1 MPAELTTRSESIL
14 KCLVEAY
21 LQEGEPVGSRLL
33 SKRFLGALSPATIR
47 NVMADLEEEG
57 LLDQPHTSAGRVPT
71 ERAYRYYVDRWI
83 LPTRPDPE
91 VGPSLQGTLELGG
104 RDLDAWLRDASR
116 VLSDVFQGLCVA
128 LPLGRT
134 FSPLVRLEFVPLD
147 GGRVVAIWVGQGGEV
162 EHQVMENP
170 WRFPAEVLVE
180 LGNFATDRFRG
191 CTLAQL
197 RHRLLDLLRD
207 HASQVRELG
216 ERLSSLAAQL
226 QERPAPESVVVT
238 GLPTLLRQPEFEGG
252 ERLRALVEAFEEH
265 QRLAQLLQAFADGAS
280 LEVKLLL
287 GSENPLLAAMPLAT
301 AVSTVPISGSERVAF
316 AVIHPMRVDYA
327 RFLGGLAWW
336 SGAVARRLG

>member
-1 MPAELTTRSESIL
+1 M
-14 KCLVEAY
+14 
-21 LQEGEPVGSRLL
+21 
-33 SKRFLGALSPATIR
+33 
-47 NVMADLEEEG
+47 
-57 LLDQPHTSAGRVPT
+57 
-71 ERAYRYYVDRWI
+71 
-83 LPTRPDPE
+83 
-91 VGPSLQGTLELGG
+91 
-104 RDLDAWLRDASR
+104 
-116 VLSDVFQGLCVA
+116 
-128 LPLGRT
+128 
-134 FSPLVRLEFVPLD
+134 
-147 GGRVVAIWVGQGGEV
+147 
-162 EHQVMENP
+162 
-170 WRFPAEVLVE
+170 
-180 LGNFATDRFRG
+180 
-191 CTLAQL
+191 AQL